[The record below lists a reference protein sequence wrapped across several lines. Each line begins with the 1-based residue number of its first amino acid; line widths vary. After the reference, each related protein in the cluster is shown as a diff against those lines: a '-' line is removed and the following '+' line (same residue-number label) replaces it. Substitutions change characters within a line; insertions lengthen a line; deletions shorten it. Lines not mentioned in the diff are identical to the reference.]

1 MNEPSLVILAAGM
14 GSRFGGLKQIT
25 PIGDNGELIID
36 FSIYDALRAGFKKVV
51 FIIKEENEADFERLI
66 GSKVRPFAE
75 VQYCYQSMT
84 DIPSEQSVP
93 EGRTK
98 PWGTGHAALCCR
110 SVVDGPFAVINSD
123 DYYGPQA
130 FQLLY
135 DYLSTAKDDELAH
148 YAMVGYR
155 LGNTLTENGSVS
167 RGVCEENEEH
177 FLTCI
182 TERTKIEGRGS
193 VAVFKEED
201 GEQELSLDTV
211 VSMNMWA
218 FTASALEALQQE
230 FELFFA
236 QKVLM
241 DPMKAEFY
249 LPSAVDAMIKAGK
262 ADVKVLR
269 SPDKWYGV
277 TYNMFSES
285 VEITE
290 LERYVRRKRREG
302 LTGFGMTHVIIAAY
316 VRTVSKYP
324 ALNRFI
330 AGQKIFSRG
339 EDIALCMTV
348 KKDMTKDSPDS
359 VIKVHLHPGDT
370 AADVYR
376 KFHAQVDAAKDEME
390 NTSADNTAAAFMMI
404 PSLVLKFVI
413 WLLKTLD
420 YFGLIPRFLLE
431 VSPFHGSVYF
441 TSMGSL
447 GIKPVYHHLYDFGTV
462 PAFCAFGRKRRA
474 EELKDGEIV
483 ERKYVD
489 LKFNLDERICDG
501 FYYAGVIKYFL
512 RLLSHPD
519 VLDNPPDAIE
529 QDIP

>member
-1 MNEPSLVILAAGM
+1 MKEPSLVILAAGM

-36 FSIYDALRAGFKKVV
+36 FSVYDALRAGFKKIV

-66 GSKVRPFAE
+66 GSKVSPFAE

-84 DIPSEQSVP
+84 DIPQGKSVP

-98 PWGTGHAALCCR
+98 PWGTGHATLCCR

-135 DYLSTAKDDELAH
+135 DYLCSTKDDAIAH

-155 LGNTLTENGSVS
+155 LGNTLTENGFVS

-177 FLTCI
+177 FLTRI

-201 GEQELSLDTV
+201 EEQELSLDTV

-218 FTASALEALQQE
+218 FTSSALEALQCE
-230 FELFFA
+230 FENFFDL
-236 QKVLM
+236 KVPT

-277 TYNMFSES
+277 TY
-285 VEITE
+285 
-290 LERYVRRKRREG
+290 K
-302 LTGFGMTHVIIAAY
+302 
-316 VRTVSKYP
+316 
-324 ALNRFI
+324 
-330 AGQKIFSRG
+330 
-339 EDIALCMTV
+339 EDKEFV
-348 KKDMTKDSPDS
+348 
-359 VIKVHLHPGDT
+359 
-370 AADVYR
+370 
-376 KFHAQVDAAKDEME
+376 
-390 NTSADNTAAAFMMI
+390 AAAM
-404 PSLVLKFVI
+404 KN
-413 WLLKTLD
+413 LKTN
-420 YFGLIPRFLLE
+420 
-431 VSPFHGSVYF
+431 
-441 TSMGSL
+441 
-447 GIKPVYHHLYDFGTV
+447 GTY
-462 PAFCAFGRKRRA
+462 PQ
-474 EELKDGEIV
+474 ELWK
-483 ERKYVD
+483 K
-489 LKFNLDERICDG
+489 
-501 FYYAGVIKYFL
+501 
-512 RLLSHPD
+512 
-519 VLDNPPDAIE
+519 
-529 QDIP
+529 

>member
-84 DIPSEQSVP
+84 DIPPDQSAP

-277 TYNMFSES
+277 TYKEDKES
-285 VEITE
+285 VGAAMKNLKVNGTYPQE
-290 LERYVRRKRREG
+290 LWKR
-302 LTGFGMTHVIIAAY
+302 
-316 VRTVSKYP
+316 
-324 ALNRFI
+324 
-330 AGQKIFSRG
+330 
-339 EDIALCMTV
+339 
-348 KKDMTKDSPDS
+348 
-359 VIKVHLHPGDT
+359 
-370 AADVYR
+370 
-376 KFHAQVDAAKDEME
+376 
-390 NTSADNTAAAFMMI
+390 
-404 PSLVLKFVI
+404 
-413 WLLKTLD
+413 
-420 YFGLIPRFLLE
+420 
-431 VSPFHGSVYF
+431 
-441 TSMGSL
+441 
-447 GIKPVYHHLYDFGTV
+447 
-462 PAFCAFGRKRRA
+462 
-474 EELKDGEIV
+474 
-483 ERKYVD
+483 
-489 LKFNLDERICDG
+489 
-501 FYYAGVIKYFL
+501 
-512 RLLSHPD
+512 
-519 VLDNPPDAIE
+519 
-529 QDIP
+529 